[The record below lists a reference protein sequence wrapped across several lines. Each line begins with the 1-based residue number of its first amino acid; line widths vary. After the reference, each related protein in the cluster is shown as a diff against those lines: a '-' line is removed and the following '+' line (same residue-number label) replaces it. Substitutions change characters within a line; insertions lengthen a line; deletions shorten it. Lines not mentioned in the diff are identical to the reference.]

1 MIMLRIRHASKLR
14 LWLTA
19 SLLLVAASAWAQA
32 PAVPR
37 TTGFLL
43 RTFKDEAGAHKYT
56 VFVPHG
62 YAPTKKWPVIL
73 FLHGAGERGNDGV
86 LPTQYGLG
94 PLIRLRE
101 SSFPFVAVFPQSEE
115 MRG

>member
-1 MIMLRIRHASKLR
+1 MPGCPDVETPRESACNRGLTSRQFTTGMIMLRIRHASKLL

-19 SLLLVAASAWAQA
+19 SLILVASASAQA

-43 RTFKDEAGAHKYT
+43 RTFKDESGSHKYT

-62 YAPTKKWPVIL
+62 YTPTKKWPAIL
-73 FLHGAGERGNDGV
+73 FLHGAG
-86 LPTQYGLG
+86 
-94 PLIRLRE
+94 
-101 SSFPFVAVFPQSEE
+101 
-115 MRG
+115 